1 MRSFLSS
8 NLYDRTNLK
17 KIEAH
22 NEREEKGLETWRM
35 AVTQFADL
43 TEKVFAIFVIKA
55 INNSIS
61 ITFRLPYQSSQPT
74 AL

>member
-1 MRSFLSS
+1 MISFLNS
-8 NLYDRTNLK
+8 NFYGRTNLR

-43 TEKVFAIFVIKA
+43 TEKVFT
-55 INNSIS
+55 IS
-61 ITFRLPYQSSQPT
+61 ITITIGDSP
-74 AL
+74 